1 MAKVLKC
8 GDVKPGCVAEIRGNS
23 EEEVLRKAAAEHT
36 KAEHGMDSIPPDV
49 LAEVHAAI
57 HDEGDSRAKG
67 TSTN

>member
-1 MAKVLKC
+1 VCCRDKREL
-8 GDVKPGCVAEIRGNS
+8 RGR
-23 EEEVLRKAAAEHT
+23 VLRKAAAEHT
-36 KAEHGMDSIPPDV
+36 KTEHGMDSIPPDV